1 MIGRAGKSWMDD
13 ISPARSAFKLR
24 TLVSMRF
31 SEGFIREEL
40 AIVEMTKALLKGA
53 NGVLICAR
61 SGKAR
66 PSAAKCE

>member
-1 MIGRAGKSWMDD
+1 
-13 ISPARSAFKLR
+13 
-24 TLVSMRF
+24 MRF

-61 SGKAR
+61 SGKVR